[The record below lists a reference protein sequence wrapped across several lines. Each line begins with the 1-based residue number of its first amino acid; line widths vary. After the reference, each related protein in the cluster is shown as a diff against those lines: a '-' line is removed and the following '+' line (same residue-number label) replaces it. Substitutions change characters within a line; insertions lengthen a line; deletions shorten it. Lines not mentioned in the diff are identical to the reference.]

1 MRKHFLILMLM
12 ALLPMAGFAEAI
24 TESMFIVSDVVYGTL
39 TVTTAPTVTL
49 TGGGALPA
57 EITLTKDAGDNVVFF
72 KKVGDEYV
80 AATAAADHSPAGK
93 LDAGTYYVQINGT
106 TPYSGS
112 IYKPLIVSPKPIVIK
127 FTGANKTYGQPNPG
141 DATLYAST
149 WTTAPL
155 AADEAVEGFLTGF
168 KYGENGT
175 ESDVKRKANGDVDK
189 YPITATC
196 TDPNYSMTVDPTSGG
211 FQIDPKPIPTED
223 AKYTFNGTGTWTYN
237 GAAQTTPTI
246 TVTGLGSADFAIEWY
261 KESTLVNK
269 VDAPTNAGDYYAKVV
284 GKGNYGSSK
293 AKTTWKFTIG
303 QRTAMAYVQPMEK
316 IYDGEKIEM
325 NVPAG
330 IKGAQL
336 VFTNLASADN
346 TAAFKAKFYAGFKD
360 AGLNVIT
367 YYDETEVN
375 THNAGL
381 DGAVHSGDYYYFI
394 TADNSVDASKTYYT
408 RSGEGTDLSPYV
420 YTEVDTP
427 TDAGLSTYYE
437 KYTYDDAAANDHNAT
452 LDGAISTTTVK
463 EFASPEDAGSY
474 MMKVYPVNASD
485 PAVLNYTFS
494 YMEVGS
500 YTITKRK
507 VTVKA
512 VKQTFTYTGS
522 DIASTD
528 GDYTAGKINL
538 KPSTTAEKVTVDIE
552 AAQYA
557 AGVLKNN
564 TGVLTGESVLDNITL
579 TLKAGEGI
587 EHVNVVKNYPDYIT
601 VGQTD
606 AVSNYEIV
614 ENKEGNFGDIEVT
627 GKSLI
632 LIASTFDKEYGYVLD
647 NNDLSVLTDNPN
659 IKEEDLKAAVE
670 YEVTYTDAQG
680 THVVNEGDLMTIGDY
695 TITIKNATALA
706 PTNYTITPANV
717 FVGNLT
723 ITKKALKVTV
733 KNQTLGKD
741 AAATELLQGEN
752 YVEFTGLV
760 NDEIVQFDIV
770 GTAGF
775 DAAAATVT
783 DNTHPAQAVITINM
797 PAEATGADADDYS
810 NSHYTLAEED
820 ITKGKLTV
828 VGANTIVLNRNLYP
842 SAKGGYDD
850 PSLNTAAALI
860 ANAAAAYVADGTKYT
875 VRFDN
880 YEMFAQKWYT
890 LVLPFETTVAEVSKA
905 FGYAVVDVFDTK
917 NNNTDNVHFSLHMGK
932 IEANQPFIVKVVNEN
947 IADIAKK
954 VSMSNVVFTNKII
967 KNSTDPSVQD
977 ATTGAPNKFIGVYS
991 GKYKGFD
998 PEVDYVFGTSES
1010 ATTYQRSSKDFYIF
1024 PLSAYI
1030 KFGTAQGSNTRLI
1043 IIDEPDGSTTAIDV
1057 LTNEVVYS
1065 KAFAE
1070 GWYTLNGVKLQSAP
1084 TTKGIYINNGKKVVI
1099 K

>member
-1 MRKHFLILMLM
+1 M
-12 ALLPMAGFAEAI
+12 ALLPLAGFAEAI

-39 TVTTAPTVTL
+39 TVTTAPTVTWAADP
-49 TGGGALPA
+49 TEPLPA
-57 EITLTKDAGDNVVFF
+57 GISLTKDAGDNVVFF

-127 FTGANKTYGQPNPG
+127 FTGANKTYGQGNPE
-141 DATLYAST
+141 DNVLYAST

-168 KYGENGT
+168 KYGTLGT
-175 ESDVKRKANGDVDK
+175 ETAVLRNNTGVVIA

-196 TDPNYSMTVDPTSGG
+196 TDPNYSMTVDPASEG
-211 FQIDPKPIPTED
+211 FKINPKNIPTED
-223 AKYTFNGTGTWTYN
+223 VKYTFNGTGTWTYN

-246 TVTGLGSADFAIEWY
+246 TVTGLNAADYAIEWY
-261 KESTLVNK
+261 KEEGLINK

-284 GKGNYGSSK
+284 GIGNYGSSK
-293 AKTTWKFTIG
+293 AKNTWKFTIG

-316 IYDGEKIEM
+316 IYDGEQIEM
-325 NVPAG
+325 NVPAS

-346 TAAFKAKFYAGFKD
+346 TAEFKAKFYAGFKD
-360 AGLNVIT
+360 AGLNGIT
-367 YYDETEVN
+367 YYNETEVN
-375 THNAGL
+375 SYNAGL
-381 DGAVHSGDYYYFI
+381 TGAVSSGDHYYFL
-394 TADNSVDASKTYYT
+394 TEDVTVQVKTYYT
-408 RSGEGTDLSPYV
+408 RSGEGTAADPYV
-420 YTEVDTP
+420 YTDVASP
-427 TDAGLSTYYE
+427 TDAGLPTYYE
-437 KYTYDDAAANDHNAT
+437 QGTYDEAGANAYNAT
-452 LDGAISTTTVK
+452 LDGHISTTTVK
-463 EFASPEDAGSY
+463 EFASPKDAGSY
-474 MMKVYPVNASD
+474 MMKVSPNDPSD
-485 PAVLNYTFS
+485 AAVANYKFS

-500 YTITKRK
+500 YTIIKRK

-522 DIASTD
+522 DIESTVDVWTD
-528 GDYTAGKINL
+528 GMINL
-538 KPSTTAEKVTVDIE
+538 KPSTTEGKVTVDIE
-552 AAQYA
+552 AAQYVG
-557 AGVLKNN
+557 GVLKNN
-564 TGVLTGESVLDNITL
+564 TGVLTGENVLDKITL

-601 VGQTD
+601 VGQTA

-614 ENKEGNFGDIEVT
+614 ENKEGNFGDIEVE

-632 LIASTFDKEYGYVLD
+632 LIASTFDKEYGYVLN

-659 IKEEDLKAAVE
+659 IKEKDLKAAVE

-770 GTAGF
+770 GTAEF
-775 DAAAATVT
+775 AAAAAVVT
-783 DNTHPAQAVITINM
+783 DNDHPAQAVITINM
-797 PAEATGADADDYS
+797 PAEATGTDADDYS

-820 ITKGKLTV
+820 ITKGKLIV
-828 VGANTIVLNRNLYP
+828 VGANTIVLNRNLTP
-842 SAKGGYDD
+842 NGGGYDD
-850 PSLNTAAALI
+850 PSVNTAATLI
-860 ANAAAAYVADGTKYT
+860 ANAAAAYEADGTKYNVT
-875 VRFDN
+875 FDA
-880 YEMFAQKWYT
+880 YKMIPQKWYT
-890 LVLPFETTVAEVSKA
+890 LVLPFETSVAEISQK

-932 IEANQPFIVKVVNEN
+932 IEANQPFIVKVVNSN
-947 IADIAKK
+947 IDDIADDVDMSAVTFTGK
-954 VSMSNVVFTNKII
+954 VI
-967 KNSTDPSVQD
+967 KNSTDPSVKD
-977 ATTGAPNKFIGVYS
+977 ATTGAPNKFIGVYG
-991 GKYKGFD
+991 GKYQGFN
-998 PEVDYVFGTSES
+998 PEVDYVFGTSAT
-1010 ATTYQRSSKDFYIF
+1010 ATTYQRSAEGFYIF

-1030 KFGTAQGSNTRLI
+1030 KFGTVQPSSNARLI

-1070 GWYTLNGVKLQSAP
+1070 GWYTLNGVKLQSVP